1 MRNRLKAYGAA
12 ASVIAL
18 DRLTKWIVETRVSL
32 ADTHIVIPGFFDI
45 VRTQNSG
52 VAFGLFNE
60 SSFEWRTTLLVLVS
74 VAAVVVV
81 SAIIWRARQLDPLSL
96 WGFAL
101 VLGGAAG
108 NLYDRILSGR
118 VTDFL
123 DFYIRDYH
131 WPAFNVADSAL
142 VVGCGLLL
150 VGMVRPQRQAAN
162 VPRFSIFRSSTP
174 TALWWRWRFWQGWV
188 WPRGS
193 PNRPASTPMRWS
205 TWESTAPCPPS
216 PVPS

>member
-1 MRNRLKAYGAA
+1 MTGSRLKAYGAA
-12 ASVIAL
+12 AAVFAL
-18 DRLTKWIVETRVSL
+18 DRLTKWIVEMRVPP
-32 ADTHIVIPGFFDI
+32 ADTYTVIPGLFDI
-45 VRTQNSG
+45 VRAQNRG

-60 SSFEWRTTLLVLVS
+60 STFEWRTTLLVLVS

-81 SAIIWRARQLDPLSL
+81 SAVIWKARRLDPLSL

-101 VLGGAAG
+101 ILGGAGG

-123 DFYIRDYH
+123 DFYIRGYH

-150 VGMVRPQRQAAN
+150 LDMLRPQRKAAN
-162 VPRFSIFRSSTP
+162 VP
-174 TALWWRWRFWQGWV
+174 
-188 WPRGS
+188 
-193 PNRPASTPMRWS
+193 
-205 TWESTAPCPPS
+205 
-216 PVPS
+216 